1 MHEPSGRATQDPG
14 LGPASKRIERR
25 EVTILVLCVGAL
37 ILGMVIFVVY
47 PYPSGERPSVL
58 DFVAFWFRELLIVVV
73 LAVALLWAGISR
85 LVKGRRRNDERKKHA
100 P

>member
-1 MHEPSGRATQDPG
+1 MA
-14 LGPASKRIERR
+14 
-25 EVTILVLCVGAL
+25 ILVLCVGAL